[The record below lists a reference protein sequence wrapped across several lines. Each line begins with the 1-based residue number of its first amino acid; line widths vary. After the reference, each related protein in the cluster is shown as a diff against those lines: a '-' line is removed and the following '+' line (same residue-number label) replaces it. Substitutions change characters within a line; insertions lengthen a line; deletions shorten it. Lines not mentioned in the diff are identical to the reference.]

1 MKIVS
6 AKGFRLRERERER
19 EEKSQKTQSGID
31 QCRERRN

>member
-31 QCRERRN
+31 KWRERRN